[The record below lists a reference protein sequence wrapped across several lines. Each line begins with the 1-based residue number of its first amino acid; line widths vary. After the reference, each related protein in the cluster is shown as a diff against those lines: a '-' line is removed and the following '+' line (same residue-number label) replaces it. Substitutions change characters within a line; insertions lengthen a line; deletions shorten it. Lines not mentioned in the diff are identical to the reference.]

1 MAPLNKEG
9 TEENVLGRLTHQRI
23 LALVSVIFLVLPF
36 VTTFNELFTRIVE
49 KIWVR

>member
-1 MAPLNKEG
+1 MNKEG

-23 LALVSVIFLVLPF
+23 LVLSAVLFVVLPF
-36 VTTFNELFTRIVE
+36 IATFNEFLTRIVE